1 MPDSTPRAGKRE
13 WLGLIV
19 LALPALVIAMD
30 FTALHLAVPELS
42 ADLRPTSTEMLW
54 IVDVYGFMIAGLL
67 VAMGTLGDRIGRRRM
82 LVCGGAAFAVASAL
96 AAFASTPGQLIAARA
111 LLGITGATLLP
122 STLALISTMFGD
134 PGQRRTAIAV
144 WSASFLLGGAIGP
157 LVGGVLLEAFWWGAV
172 FLVAVPAMAL
182 LVIAG
187 PRLLPEFRSD
197 DAGRPDVVSVAL
209 AMGTILPVVYGLKE
223 LAGHGVAPLP
233 LAAIVAGLTVGR
245 AFVARQRRLPQ
256 PLLDLS
262 LFGRRDFSVSL
273 GAQATGLLV
282 LGAMQFLLMQY
293 LQLVLGQSA
302 LEAGLWTVPAMVA
315 GAAGN
320 LLVPALSRRV
330 APLRVIVGAL
340 LVAAAALALIA
351 AGSSSLAVTLAGFA
365 LLNLALNPAMVLT
378 YDLILGSAPPAQVGS
393 ASGAAETGNELG
405 LAFGVALGGS
415 VVAAVYR
422 GRLTPDVLPDALS
435 PEAQATARE
444 TLGGAVAGAE
454 TLPARV
460 AAQLLDAAR
469 DAFLQG
475 MRLTVVLLGLLLAA
489 AAALVAVLL
498 RTPEASKA
506 ESERRTAPVADCV

>member
-1 MPDSTPRAGKRE
+1 MPDPAPRAGARE
-13 WLGLIV
+13 WVGLVV
-19 LALPALVIAMD
+19 LALPALVIAME

-67 VAMGTLGDRIGRRRM
+67 VAMGTLGDRIGRRRL
-82 LVCGGAAFAVASAL
+82 LVTGGAAFGVASAL
-96 AAFASTPGQLIAARA
+96 AAFASTPEQLIAARA

-134 PGQRRTAIAV
+134 PAQRRTAIAA
-144 WSASFLLGGAIGP
+144 WSAGFLLGGAIGP

-182 LVIAG
+182 LVLAG

-223 LAGHGVAPLP
+223 LASHGAGPLP
-233 LAAIVAGLTVGR
+233 LAAIVGGLAVGR
-245 AFVARQRRLPQ
+245 AFVARQRRLAQ

-262 LFGRRDFSVSL
+262 LFARRDFSVSL
-273 GAQATGLLV
+273 GAQATSLLV

-302 LEAGLWTVPAMVA
+302 LHAGLWTLPAMAA
-315 GAAGN
+315 GVAGN

-330 APLRVIVGAL
+330 PPRRVIVGAL
-340 LVAAAALALIA
+340 LLATAGLALVA
-351 AGSSSLAVTLAGFA
+351 AGSSGLAATVVGFG

-378 YDLILGSAPPAQVGS
+378 YDLIVGSAPPAKVGT

-405 LAFGVALGGS
+405 IAFGVALGGS
-415 VVAAVYR
+415 IAAAVYR
-422 GRLTPDVLPDALS
+422 AQLTPDALPEGLDPAAAS
-435 PEAQATARE
+435 AARD
-444 TLGGAVAGAE
+444 TLGGAVASAE
-454 TLPARV
+454 DLPGTA

-475 MRLTVVLLGLLLAA
+475 MRLTVVLLALLLAA
-489 AAALVAVLL
+489 VAALVAVLL
-498 RTPEASKA
+498 RPPPPVSKRELCPE
-506 ESERRTAPVADCV
+506 PVADCA